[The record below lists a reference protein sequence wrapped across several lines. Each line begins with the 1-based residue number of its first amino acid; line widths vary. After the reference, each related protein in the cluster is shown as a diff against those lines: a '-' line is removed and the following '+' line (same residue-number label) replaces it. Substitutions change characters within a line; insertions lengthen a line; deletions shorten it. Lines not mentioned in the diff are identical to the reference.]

1 MVASRVQVAA
11 VVLCAGLGAIASP
24 ARAAVVNVYLHD
36 FYFSTNPDPEA
47 PAITSVTINPGDTV
61 RWTWVA
67 NFHNVREVLNEPP
80 LFSSPFSSTQG
91 TTFEYTFNT
100 PGFYLYICDIHGS
113 HAHGNLTAEGMAG
126 TVTVV
131 PTPGA
136 AGLALLALPL
146 ARRRR

>member
-1 MVASRVQVAA
+1 MVASRVQFAA
-11 VVLCAGLGAIASP
+11 VVLCAGLGAFAST

-36 FYFSTNPDPEA
+36 FYFSTNPNPEA

-67 NFHNVREVLNEPP
+67 NFHNVREVLSEPA

-113 HAHGNLTAEGMAG
+113 HAHGNLTAEGMSG
-126 TVTVV
+126 SVTVV
-131 PTPGA
+131 PAPGA
-136 AGLALLALPL
+136 VAVLALGATML
-146 ARRRR
+146 RRRR